1 MRKTSAQKIS
11 FCNVHVEIFFMLKY
25 FFELIDLVQLNFNF
39 NDFKFVNDMSL
50 ASKYLRLFTL

>member
-1 MRKTSAQKIS
+1 
-11 FCNVHVEIFFMLKY
+11 MLKY